1 MVRGEVMAEWATLKT
16 KQGLRK
22 EKLTLEGHFWP
33 FLLGLLIARGSILGL
48 YPFGIAFGAALML
61 HGRKGTMMGLLGVTA
76 GVSSLFLKDLA
87 SGLQILLTLL
97 ILSLFVP
104 RLRGNKRE
112 SLYLGISTALVTGCV
127 ALAVLSFGQFEVPL
141 GMKAAVLGI
150 LNGGL
155 AVVFWFALRYQD
167 AVWRGNFTREQGMA
181 WLLILIGVLSG
192 LHGVMF
198 KEINF
203 SVVILSFFILFIAQR
218 FGAGAAAGVGAMLG
232 FLPQLEFNPQN
243 LMAAGI
249 YGLAGFG
256 TGAFQ
261 KLGKLGL
268 GVAFMS
274 ITLMFT
280 VYLQPEVLYSQLLSS
295 GIGLLL
301 FLLFPSTTS
310 QHDFLKDKP
319 MPEVESTVTKVKT
332 VAEIFDQIA
341 YSAQA
346 AEAEVGKSKPEI
358 PELMNVL
365 VERVCKNCPTLDTCW
380 TREFYRTYHLLFNLF
395 EWVER
400 EEEKVNV
407 QNLPVEWKR
416 HCGKLKE
423 MLLGVQ
429 FIMEHEK
436 SIESWRS
443 RLTANQE
450 ALARQ
455 FQSVSQVIG
464 HLAKELNARHNVEQ
478 VKPASLARRRK
489 QFLDVGVASFT
500 KKGNSISGDNY
511 ASLAFAPTQHAFIVS
526 DGMGVGEGAAKMSS
540 TALNLLE
547 QLLTTGFEPESAIQ
561 ALNSILV
568 LRSPEES
575 FVTLDIGILD
585 CESDDLKLIK
595 VGACPSY
602 IVREDKVHMFQ
613 SSSLPVGILNH
624 VEIPVIEEKL
634 RPDEYLV
641 LVTDGIQDILK
652 DGKDWLKKFLDRQ
665 HPQTAQELAEAI
677 VQEARV
683 MSGNDLE
690 DDGIVLVVKK
700 NIFH

>member
-1 MVRGEVMAEWATLKT
+1 MAEWATLKP

-22 EKLTLEGHFWP
+22 DKLTLEGHFWP

-48 YPFGIAFGAALML
+48 YPFGIGFGAALML
-61 HGRKGTMMGLLGVTA
+61 HGRKGTIMGLLGVTA
-76 GVSSLFLKDLA
+76 GVTSLFLSDLA
-87 SGLQILLTLL
+87 SALEILLTLL

-112 SLYLGISTALVTGCV
+112 GLYLGLSTALVAGCV
-127 ALAVLSFGQFEVPL
+127 AFGVMSFGQPEVMM
-141 GMKAAVLGI
+141 GVKAGVLSI

-167 AVWRGNFTREQGMA
+167 AIWRGSFTREQGIA
-181 WLLILIGVLSG
+181 WLVILIGVLSG
-192 LHGVMF
+192 LQGVVF

-203 SVVILSFFILFIAQR
+203 SVVVLSFFILFIAQR
-218 FGAGAAAGVGAMLG
+218 FGAGTAAGVGAMLG
-232 FLPQLEFNPQN
+232 FLPQLEFNSQN

-280 VYLQPEVLYSQLLSS
+280 VFLQPEILYSQILSS

-301 FLLFPSTTS
+301 FLLFPSS
-310 QHDFLKDKP
+310 SPEGNFLKDKP

-365 VERVCKNCPTLDTCW
+365 VERVCKSCPTIDTCW

-400 EEEKVNV
+400 EEEINV
-407 QNLPVEWKR
+407 QSLPVEWKR

-478 VKPASLARRRK
+478 VKPTSLARRRR
-489 QFLDVGVASFT
+489 QFLDVGVATFT
-500 KKGNSISGDNY
+500 KQGNSISGDNY
-511 ASLAFAPTQHAFIVS
+511 ASLAFSPTKHAFIVS

-602 IVREDKVHMFQ
+602 IVREDKVHTYE

-634 RPDEYLV
+634 RSEEYLV

-652 DGKDWLKKFLDRQ
+652 DGNDWLKKFLDRQ
-665 HPQTAQELAEAI
+665 DPQTSQELAEAI
-677 VQEARV
+677 VREARK
-683 MSGNDLE
+683 MSGNE
-690 DDGIVLVVKK
+690 MTDDGVALVVKK
-700 NIFH
+700 NVLDR